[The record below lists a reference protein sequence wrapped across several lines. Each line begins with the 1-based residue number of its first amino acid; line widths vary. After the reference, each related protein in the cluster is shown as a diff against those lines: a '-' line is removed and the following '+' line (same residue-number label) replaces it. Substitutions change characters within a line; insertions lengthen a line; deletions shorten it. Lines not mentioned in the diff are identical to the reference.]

1 MTERDA
7 LDPQTLVKVRIALQ
21 DGNIY
26 EHYVGIGRC
35 RLVEGGSYGVTC
47 LDVKKTKAH
56 MELLRFVG
64 KCGPVLDE
72 GSLFDAID
80 PI

>member
-47 LDVKKTKAH
+47 LDVKKNESAYGVV
-56 MELLRFVG
+56 EIRR
-64 KCGPVLDE
+64 
-72 GSLFDAID
+72 
-80 PI
+80 